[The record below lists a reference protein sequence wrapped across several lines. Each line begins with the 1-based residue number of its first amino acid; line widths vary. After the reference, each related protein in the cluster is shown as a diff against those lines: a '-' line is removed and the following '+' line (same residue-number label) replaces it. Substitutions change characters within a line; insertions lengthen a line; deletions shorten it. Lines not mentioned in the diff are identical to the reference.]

1 MFNMACLG
9 IQMNLTFFRI
19 AAYVRRQRRNDAA
32 KNSGHFKNF
41 FEKEFFFVVTSALKK
56 VTS

>member
-1 MFNMACLG
+1 MTV
-9 IQMNLTFFRI
+9 LTFFCI
-19 AAYVRRQRRNDAA
+19 AAYIRRQRRHDAA